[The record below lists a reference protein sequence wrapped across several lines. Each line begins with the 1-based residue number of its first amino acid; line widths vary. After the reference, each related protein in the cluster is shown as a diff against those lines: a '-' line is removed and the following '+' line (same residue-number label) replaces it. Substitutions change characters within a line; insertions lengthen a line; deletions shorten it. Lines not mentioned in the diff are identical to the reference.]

1 VPIKEESAEG
11 DSLTTESDHNIV
23 VEPTVTEPEEIK
35 QPLKFV
41 DAGEHPADTFE
52 HEHTQPIVPSE
63 TPLTALGGDI
73 TAPESQTVDNLD
85 QWNKMIETAISKKIV
100 TLYSNH
106 RLKRDFMHISDVTD
120 SILAAAKYFNLLN
133 TREFYYV
140 GSESLYS
147 YDDLAEILKEILYE
161 KDIFISKLYD
171 FNKLVTSIEM
181 RAGSIDSSLF
191 RDITNWKSK
200 YKLKDGLLKAINDY
214 SINK

>member
-1 VPIKEESAEG
+1 MESNSEAKVIYLSSSNISGTQNEIIINENTFDNLYSEWSASKKMSEMLFHLSKHKG
-11 DSLTTESDHNIV
+11 FKCVSLRLPNVYGVASN
-23 VEPTVTEPEEIK
+23 P
-35 QPLKFV
+35 
-41 DAGEHPADTFE
+41 DTFNRMS
-52 HEHTQPIVPSE
+52 I
-63 TPLTALGGDI
+63 
-73 TAPESQTVDNLD
+73 
-85 QWNKMIETAISKKIV
+85 NKMIETAISKKIV

-191 RDITNWKSK
+191 RDITNWKSR
-200 YKLKDGLLKAINDY
+200 YKLKDGLLKAVNDYY